1 MKHSSRTTTSIA
13 VAFLV
18 GASCT
23 HQIVRVHE
31 LPSPHP
37 VENDPAL
44 SGKETT
50 LLAGP
55 PAPPQFEEKGAIFEK
70 IQWLPTAEFVLKP
83 GETHVLNFV
92 TKRGAILFVRAS
104 WSGGAGPV
112 TVLVMKDG
120 SVLASGTSYT
130 QTPDRGI
137 ALARGDSMTSGN
149 ATLSIL
155 NAGPRVVKVRA
166 DLGMLIGG

>member
-1 MKHSSRTTTSIA
+1 
-13 VAFLV
+13 
-18 GASCT
+18 
-23 HQIVRVHE
+23 
-31 LPSPHP
+31 
-37 VENDPAL
+37 
-44 SGKETT
+44 
-50 LLAGP
+50 
-55 PAPPQFEEKGAIFEK
+55 
-70 IQWLPTAEFVLKP
+70 LPTAEFVLKP